1 MIIDYSIQ
9 QFNKQ
14 GKILCGDSIEVF
26 EDENSK
32 IFVLSDGLGS
42 GVKANISSTYTKI
55 ILSKFLMNNLP
66 LEQCV
71 KVLKNIL
78 PTCRERKIAYSTFT
92 VIQIFND
99 LRVRIIE
106 YDNPLVFYFNHLKLK
121 EYERKKIVCE
131 GEDIF
136 ISDFRIEKDDFLV
149 LASDGLVQAGR
160 GKLLKDGWGWDRV
173 ALFLEQSLQIHPSS
187 ENISHSLIHYA
198 KYIENGSLSDDI
210 TILVINPR
218 DRVQLNIAIGPP
230 KSESDDKKYVETF
243 CACDGQKILCGG
255 TTAKVFARVLNRK
268 LTVDQN
274 QFVNDIPAKSHLD
287 GFDLVSEGVLT
298 LEKVVKWFDFT
309 HEFDFQYEYI
319 KSLHDINK
327 IYGFKTPS
335 QNNIKE
341 IKLVKRE
348 PDNPVEEIIFMLKK
362 ADDINFF
369 LGKASNYNNGKYS
382 SDEKNAII
390 NKLIEK
396 LKEQNKNVTVT
407 EF

>member
-1 MIIDYSIQ
+1 M
-9 QFNKQ
+9 
-14 GKILCGDSIEVF
+14 
-26 EDENSK
+26 
-32 IFVLSDGLGS
+32 
-42 GVKANISSTYTKI
+42 
-55 ILSKFLMNNLP
+55 
-66 LEQCV
+66 
-71 KVLKNIL
+71 
-78 PTCRERKIAYSTFT
+78 
-92 VIQIFND
+92 
-99 LRVRIIE
+99 
-106 YDNPLVFYFNHLKLK
+106 
-121 EYERKKIVCE
+121 
-131 GEDIF
+131 
-136 ISDFRIEKDDFLV
+136 
-149 LASDGLVQAGR
+149 
-160 GKLLKDGWGWDRV
+160 
-173 ALFLEQSLQIHPSS
+173 
-187 ENISHSLIHYA
+187 
-198 KYIENGSLSDDI
+198 
-210 TILVINPR
+210 
-218 DRVQLNIAIGPP
+218 
-230 KSESDDKKYVETF
+230 
-243 CACDGQKILCGG
+243 
-255 TTAKVFARVLNRK
+255 
-268 LTVDQN
+268 
-274 QFVNDIPAKSHLD
+274 NDIPAKSHLD

-396 LKEQNKNVTVT
+396 LKELNKNVTVT